1 MATLCS
7 AATTGLLEFSI
18 TAITDS
24 RCGSCADLSV
34 PNSLMSAPPEKALP
48 APVMTMALTAASAS
62 ARSRP
67 ATRPPRGGRAGEG
80 GGGAGDDHGAEG
92 GVGIGPQQAV
102 DKALAGGQP
111 QSVDGGV
118 GHGDHGDAAVDLV
131 ISAHAVLPCRVK
143 KNGRAFLL

>member
-18 TAITDS
+18 TALPDS

-67 ATRPPRGGRAGEG
+67 SPTPWRVARPLPLTGG
-80 GGGAGDDHGAEG
+80 
-92 GVGIGPQQAV
+92 QQAV
-102 DKALAGGQP
+102 EKGVAGCQP

>member
-34 PNSLMSAPPEKALP
+34 PNSLMSAPPEKEEGGAAL
-48 APVMTMALTAASAS
+48 
-62 ARSRP
+62 
-67 ATRPPRGGRAGEG
+67 G
-80 GGGAGDDHGAEG
+80 GGGAAAGRGR
-92 GVGIGPQQAV
+92 VGIGPQQAV
-102 DKALAGGQP
+102 DKALAGCQP

-131 ISAHAVLPCRVK
+131 ISAHAVLP
-143 KNGRAFLL
+143 